1 MTRRA
6 GERLSSIDIGTDA
19 LRCDEFSFILREEF
33 VHIVESFQKDHRFP
47 QEYSALTKGK
57 FSATQKTNLQP
68 A

>member
-33 VHIVESFQKDHRFP
+33 VQILESFQKDRRFP
-47 QEYSALTKGK
+47 QEFSATTKGN
-57 FSATQKTNLQP
+57 FSDTQKTNLQP